1 MLVPVASMAVIIN
14 ARRLFIIIFFA
25 PSSLTSNTEFD
36 ADDDGTKKGR
46 RLLEQLWLRNDFVDD
61 LFDDKKVLRVKV
73 VVVVVMVVVKLDD
86 LVEAIV
92 VVVVVVVFV
101 VFGFCT
107 TLKGFSSVVVSQ
119 VVLNEVDTSNATKI
133 DLKKKQR
140 STTQTLFFQ
149 CCLGFVHIYLGFLKK
164 SFGTVGV
171 SLLFLATF
179 RTMEQRLYY
188 VARSPRIQ
196 QTVRLECTRA

>member
-1 MLVPVASMAVIIN
+1 MAVIIN

-92 VVVVVVVFV
+92 VVVVVVVVFV

-119 VVLNEVDTSNATKI
+119 VVLNEVDTSNAIKI

>member
-1 MLVPVASMAVIIN
+1 
-14 ARRLFIIIFFA
+14 
-25 PSSLTSNTEFD
+25 
-36 ADDDGTKKGR
+36 
-46 RLLEQLWLRNDFVDD
+46 
-61 LFDDKKVLRVKV
+61 
-73 VVVVVMVVVKLDD
+73 MVVVKLDD

-119 VVLNEVDTSNATKI
+119 VVLNEVDTSNAIKI
-133 DLKKKQR
+133 DLKKK
-140 STTQTLFFQ
+140 TKEHNTDPFFFQ

>member
-1 MLVPVASMAVIIN
+1 
-14 ARRLFIIIFFA
+14 
-25 PSSLTSNTEFD
+25 
-36 ADDDGTKKGR
+36 
-46 RLLEQLWLRNDFVDD
+46 
-61 LFDDKKVLRVKV
+61 
-73 VVVVVMVVVKLDD
+73 MVVVKLDD
-86 LVEAIV
+86 LVEAIVV

-119 VVLNEVDTSNATKI
+119 VVLNEVDTSNAIKI
-133 DLKKKQR
+133 DLKKKNKGAQHR
-140 STTQTLFFQ
+140 PFFFQ